1 MVQAK
6 EKKLAVDEKEKKQER
21 RQRNRERERM
31 KGWKKKRESERTSER
46 ASVQTRKTKIG
57 RRILRKESVLSKKKR
72 R

>member
-1 MVQAK
+1 MKKKRSRK
-6 EKKLAVDEKEKKQER
+6 EGKGI
-21 RQRNRERERM
+21 ERERM